1 MRSTMIFPMSDLGEM
16 ILGILFYFGVASIV
30 VSTKLILLNYTLWY
44 MPWTW
49 IRTRR
54 ITEVLFFITF
64 FVGFA
69 LLLFFTV
76 GRKILGSL

>member
-1 MRSTMIFPMSDLGEM
+1 MRSIIIFPMSDLGEM

-49 IRTRR
+49 IRIKR

-76 GRKILGSL
+76 GRTILGSL